1 MKVFWGTVFSVMF
14 LATTVSATEA
24 EQTETG
30 LNLPRMASLRSDH
43 INGRSG
49 PDTKYP
55 IEWVYRQK
63 GAPVEI
69 VNEFDLW
76 REIRDWEGSQ
86 SWVHKSMLSGKRTVR
101 VMTPG
106 ENNIYNDDD
115 YQSRVIAKVEDGV
128 FGTVEKCKKGSAFC
142 LVKFDT
148 IEGYMPRKA
157 LFGVYEN
164 EVVKN

>member
-1 MKVFWGTVFSVMF
+1 MKVFWSAVFSV
-14 LATTVSATEA
+14 LVLSLSATAA
-24 EQTETG
+24 EPEQGESG
-30 LNLPRMASLRSDH
+30 LGLPRFASLRSDH

-69 VNEFDLW
+69 VNEFELW
-76 REIRDWEGSQ
+76 RKIKDWDGSE

-101 VMTPG
+101 VMIPG

-115 YQSRVIAKVEDGV
+115 YQSRVIAKVEDGT
-128 FGTVEKCKKGSAFC
+128 FGNVKKCKKNSAFC
-142 LVKFDT
+142 LVQFDT

-157 LFGVYEN
+157 LFGVYED
-164 EVVKN
+164 EVVKD